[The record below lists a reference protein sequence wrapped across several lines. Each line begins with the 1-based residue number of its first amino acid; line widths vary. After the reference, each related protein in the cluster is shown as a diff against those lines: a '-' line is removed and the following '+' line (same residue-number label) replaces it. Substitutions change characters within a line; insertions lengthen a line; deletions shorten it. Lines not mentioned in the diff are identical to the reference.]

1 MSKVDEIKENA
12 VTKKK
17 EFVQKHP
24 KLVKAAKMIG
34 CMTIGAAVV
43 LLGENGA
50 SKIAKL
56 MDNKDSD
63 DDEYYVDNDDTAE
76 SGEEESTDE

>member
-1 MSKVDEIKENA
+1 MSKVDEIKRNVVE
-12 VTKKK
+12 KK
-17 EFVQKHP
+17 ETFVQKHP

-50 SKIAKL
+50 SKISKL
-56 MDNKDSD
+56 MDKHSD
-63 DDEYYVDNDDTAE
+63 DDEYYDDNDDTTE
-76 SGEEESTDE
+76 SGEEDSTEE

>member
-1 MSKVDEIKENA
+1 MKKVDEIKENA

-24 KLVKAAKMIG
+24 KLVKAVKMIG

-43 LLGENGA
+43 LLGEDAA

-56 MDNKDSD
+56 ADKESD
-63 DDEYYVDNDDTAE
+63 GDEYYDDNDDTAE
-76 SGEEESTDE
+76 AGEDSTEE

>member
-1 MSKVDEIKENA
+1 MSKVDEIKEA
-12 VTKKK
+12 VVTKK
-17 EFVQKHP
+17 ETFVQKHP

-50 SKIAKL
+50 SKISKL
-56 MDNKDSD
+56 MDKHSD
-63 DDEYYVDNDDTAE
+63 DDEYYDDNDDTAE
-76 SGEEESTDE
+76 AGEDSTEE